1 MRRCFI
7 PLLAFSLAAG
17 AFPAAAQVAATNLN
31 PLPEIPITVTNLDE
45 RLSLIL
51 RHYLRTTNS
60 PTNAANAA
68 KATKSAAPAEPG
80 TIPPAAPVKE
90 SPAVQ
95 WMDAVSAAQA
105 GTRHVLRDGDLI
117 EVKVYQEEDLSA
129 RVRLDQTGEVT
140 LPLLGTMRLSGKTIE
155 EARQHVQARL
165 AEDYL
170 VDPQVLITLVEYAK
184 RRFSVMGQVQQPG
197 FYVIPENEKLNLL
210 QAISMAGGFTR
221 LANPKGVVIKR
232 VVNGAES
239 VLRVD
244 VQAMAREK
252 NARLLEIQAEDA
264 IIVNQRVF

>member
-1 MRRCFI
+1 MRCIFI
-7 PLLAFSLAAG
+7 PLLAFGMAAS
-17 AFPAAAQVAATNLN
+17 ALPVVAQVSATNLN

-60 PTNAANAA
+60 PTNAA
-68 KATKSAAPAEPG
+68 KATHSATPAEPG
-80 TIPPAAPVKE
+80 SIPPAAPVKE

-140 LPLLGTMRLSGKTIE
+140 LPLLGTMQLSGKTIE
-155 EARQHVQARL
+155 QARQHVQARL

-221 LANPKGVVIKR
+221 LANPRGVVIKR
-232 VVNGAES
+232 ILNGAES